1 MPVFSGSGVVVVV
14 VVAAVVP
21 LITGVGVVIISLS
34 IPFWDSVAFAVS
46 VVVAFA
52 SLLLEM
58 LLLLPDVDWS
68 TGAA

>member
-1 MPVFSGSGVVVVV
+1 MV